1 MADFYKGYYKEGEAM
16 RKKLKKPLTYKF
28 GRSTKGGQKE
38 KLSNIPTPTSKP
50 KFKGNTDALGNRTNL
65 KTKASYKA
73 MGGMAKYYEGGG
85 EVMSGR
91 EGLTAAQKTLP
102 DFLQKKILQAKKKK

>member
-28 GRSTKGGQKE
+28 GRSTKGGQTQ
-38 KLSNIPTPTSKP
+38 KLSNVPMPKAKP

>member
-1 MADFYKGYYKEGEAM
+1 MGMFAFRRKREQEAAKAVASKPPI
-16 RKKLKKPLTYKF
+16 KKVKT
-28 GRSTKGGQKE
+28 
-38 KLSNIPTPTSKP
+38 KP

>member
-1 MADFYKGYYKEGEAM
+1 MTLPDFYKGYHKEGAAM
-16 RKKLKKPLTYKF
+16 RKTKVK
-28 GRSTKGGQKE
+28 STKGGQKQ
-38 KLSNIPTPTSKP
+38 KFSNVPMPKAKP

>member
-1 MADFYKGYYKEGEAM
+1 MVLPDFYKGYHKEGAAM
-16 RKKLKKPLTYKF
+16 RKKTKVK
-28 GRSTKGGQKE
+28 STKGGQKQ
-38 KLSNIPTPTSKP
+38 KLSNVPMPKAKP

>member
-1 MADFYKGYYKEGEAM
+1 MVLPDFYKGYHKEGAAM
-16 RKKLKKPLTYKF
+16 RKTKVK
-28 GRSTKGGQKE
+28 STKGGQKQ
-38 KLSNIPTPTSKP
+38 KLSNVPMPKAKP